1 MPNSIEVKIAMWNPL
16 RVNER
21 LLLKSYPDLPPQD
34 LLLQHMGKNVSVNR
48 DEFQRAQWFWCRPNK
63 LILSLDK
70 SIRISIFYILLLL
83 TSMVVQNQTLATDV
97 IQGLAWIALA
107 AISVAVFIDIFRYA
121 QWKWDYCCAI
131 SRVFATR
138 SQ

>member
-1 MPNSIEVKIAMWNPL
+1 MWNPL

-21 LLLKSYPDLPPQD
+21 QLHKLYTDLPPQD

-48 DEFQRAQWFWCRPNK
+48 DEFQRAQWFWGRRPNK
-63 LILSLDK
+63 LILSVDK
-70 SIRISIFYILLLL
+70 SIRVGIFYILLLF
-83 TSMVVQNQTLATDV
+83 TSMVVQNHTLAIDV
-97 IQGLAWIALA
+97 IQSVAWIALA
-107 AISVAVFIDIFRYA
+107 AIAVAVFVDISRYA

-131 SRVFATR
+131 SRVFATV

>member
-1 MPNSIEVKIAMWNPL
+1 MWNPL

-21 LLLKSYPDLPPQD
+21 QLHKLYTDLPPQD

-48 DEFQRAQWFWCRPNK
+48 DEFQRAQWFWGRRPNK
-63 LILSLDK
+63 LILSVDK
-70 SIRISIFYILLLL
+70 SIRVGIFYILLLF
-83 TSMVVQNQTLATDV
+83 TSMVVQNQTLAIDIV
-97 IQGLAWIALA
+97 QAVAWIALA
-107 AISVAVFIDIFRYA
+107 AIAVAVFVDISRYA

-131 SRVFATR
+131 SRVFATV